1 MLREKPTGIDLLAIV
16 MVISGIF
23 CFFSGIDALFFSAYL
38 KHAVPLDTSIQGFSS
53 ALSTS
58 AAIWG
63 SVLLALGVGQFLAAY
78 GLFVGSSW
86 AWSASVAL
94 CIVGIIIPFMNIITG
109 YWPSIFTLILSAV
122 ILYYLSRSDVKAYFG
137 RTISEP
143 SGAAAA

>member
-1 MLREKPTGIDLLAIV
+1 MLREKPAGIDLLAIV

-94 CIVGIIIPFMNIITG
+94 YRRN
-109 YWPSIFTLILSAV
+109 SNTLHKHNYRLLALH
-122 ILYYLSRSDVKAYFG
+122 LYTDSKRGNPVLPV
-137 RTISEP
+137 
-143 SGAAAA
+143 